1 MKKLNR
7 DLVIGMI
14 MVLLVSIPVVISI
27 FWLPYNVNEMDYGAI
42 FQGPSIRHI
51 FGTDNFG
58 RDIFCRVIE
67 GARSTFLIALFTVM
81 TGAVIGGL
89 VGALTGYYG
98 GVVDEVLM
106 RLNDGLA
113 SFPSILLALVVVSIL
128 DKGTMNICIS
138 LGIVFIPSFA
148 RIMRSEFLEE
158 SSRDYVANAKL
169 MGASDLRIIFVHIL
183 PNTMPVFWSSVL
195 VGLNNAV
202 LAEAGLSYL
211 GLGVQ
216 PPDPSLGRM
225 LAEAQVYIYGAPWYM
240 FFTSLTMVTAILGI
254 SLISGNVGVSAIN
267 FRQIKKKVQ
276 ERRKQ
281 ELAAQK
287 KTEEWSEDT
296 RLSLRDLH
304 VGFIDEDGV
313 NEVIKGISFDLKKG
327 EILGIV
333 GESGSGKSLT
343 ALSILGIA
351 SDTALITGGDILLD
365 GQSLADMSE
374 QDMTKIRGGKIAMIF
389 QEPMTSL
396 NPVKTIGWQ
405 IDEILELH
413 ASHLSEK
420 EQKARVLDAMAD
432 TGLEDPDRLYGMY
445 PHELSGGMRQRVMIA
460 MALVARAG
468 TIFADEPTTALDAD
482 IVDVILGIFK
492 KINRKYGTSII
503 LISHD
508 LEVIASIC
516 GRALVL
522 KDGMIVEELEIN
534 KADDETVSAQAFVH
548 PQSAYGQNLLSAAF
562 ADKSYLTEEPEG
574 EPIVELTD
582 FSVMYR
588 NRGKFLFSK
597 KSFNTVNKDV
607 NMTICRGDC
616 VGIVGP
622 SGCGK
627 TTLVKAIAGLQQYT
641 KGQMKLNCERPGMVF
656 QDPLGSLNPSMT
668 VGRILEEPLR
678 LSGKRDPA
686 EAKELVAQ
694 TLRDVELDEELVT
707 RKVSQLS
714 GGQRQRVSIALN
726 IILNH
731 ELIIL
736 DEPVSALDVTI
747 REQVLELLMRLKKEK
762 NLTFIIISHDRR
774 LVSRICNKVYN
785 MEDGHAVRVR

>member
-7 DLVIGMI
+7 DLVIGII
-14 MVLLVSIPVVISI
+14 MVLLVSIPVVISV

-42 FQGPSIRHI
+42 FEAPSLKHI

-67 GARSTFLIALFTVM
+67 GARSTFLIAVFTVM

-98 GVVDEVLM
+98 GAVDEVLM

-138 LGIVFIPSFA
+138 RGIVVIPSFA

-158 SSRDYVANAKL
+158 SSRDYVSNAKL

-240 FFTSLTMVTAILGI
+240 FFTSLTMVIAILGI
-254 SLISGNVGVSAIN
+254 SLISGNAGVSAVN
-267 FRQIKKKVQ
+267 FRQIKKKAM
-276 ERRKQ
+276 ERRRR
-281 ELAAQK
+281 ELAAEGRAAFDDK
-287 KTEEWSEDT
+287 DV
-296 RLSLRDLH
+296 RLSVRDLH
-304 VGFIDEDGV
+304 VGFIDEDGI
-313 NEVIKGISFDLKKG
+313 NEVIRGISFDLKKG

-351 SDTALITGGDILLD
+351 ADTSLITKGDIIYD
-365 GQSLADMSE
+365 GMSLVCATE
-374 QDMTKIRGGKIAMIF
+374 HEMTKIRGGRIAMIF

-405 IDEILELH
+405 IDEILDIH
-413 ASHLSEK
+413 MPHLSEK
-420 EQKARVLDAMAD
+420 EQKARILEALAD
-432 TGLEDPDRLYGMY
+432 TGLEDPDKLYDMY

-460 MALVARAG
+460 MAIVAGAD
-468 TIFADEPTTALDAD
+468 TIIADEPTTALDAD
-482 IVDVILGIFK
+482 IVGVILYIFK
-492 KINRKYGTSII
+492 RINRKYGTTII

-508 LEVIASIC
+508 LEVIESIC

-522 KDGMIVEELEIN
+522 KDGAIVEELDIKEEL
-534 KADDETVSAQAFVH
+534 DESGETSRFAE
-548 PQSAYGQNLLSAAF
+548 PESDYGKRLLEAAF
-562 ADKSYLTEEPEG
+562 ADKSYVVKNKKKDPV
-574 EPIVELTD
+574 VELKD

-597 KSFNTVNKDV
+597 KSFKTVNKDV
-607 NMTICRGDC
+607 NMTINRGDC
-616 VGIVGP
+616 VGIVGR

-627 TTLVKAIAGLQQYT
+627 TTLVKAIAGLQKYT
-641 KGQMKLNCERPGMVF
+641 SGEMKLNCARPGMVF
-656 QDPLGSLNPSMT
+656 QDPLSSLNPFMK
-668 VGRILEEPLR
+668 VGRILEEPLI
-678 LSGKRDPA
+678 LAGEKDK
-686 EAKELVAQ
+686 EARRAKVLD
-694 TLRDVELDEELVT
+694 TLKAVDLDVELID

-726 IILNH
+726 IILNR

-747 REQVLELLMRLKKEK
+747 REQVLELLMRLKKER
-762 NLTFIIISHDRR
+762 NLTFIIISHDKR

-785 MEDGHAVRVR
+785 MEDGHAVQIH

>member
-7 DLVIGMI
+7 DLWIGI
-14 MVLLVSIPVVISI
+14 SMVLLVSIPVVLSV
-27 FWLPYNVNEMDYGAI
+27 FWLPYDVNEMDYGAI
-42 FQGPSIRHI
+42 FQAPSLRHI

-58 RDIFCRVIE
+58 RDIFCRVTE
-67 GARSTFLIALFTVM
+67 GAKSTFLIALFTVGM
-81 TGAVIGGL
+81 GAVIGGL
-89 VGALTGYYG
+89 VGAFTGYYG
-98 GVVDEVLM
+98 GFVDEALM
-106 RLNDGLA
+106 RVNDGLA

-128 DKGTMNICIS
+128 DKGTLNICIA

-148 RIMRSEFLEE
+148 RIMRSEFLSEC
-158 SSRDYVANAKL
+158 SRDYVANARL
-169 MGASDLRIIFVHIL
+169 LGASDLRIIFVHIL

-240 FFTSLTMVTAILGI
+240 IFTSLTMVIAILGI

-267 FRQIKKKVQ
+267 YRQIKKNAQ
-276 ERRKQ
+276 ERRRQ
-281 ELAAQK
+281 MLES
-287 KTEEWSEDT
+287 TESHSDGENGNA
-296 RLSLRDLH
+296 RLSLKDVH

-343 ALSILGIA
+343 ALSVLGIA
-351 SDTALITGGDILLD
+351 SDTSLITQGDIIYD
-365 GQSLADMSE
+365 GKSLVDASE
-374 QDMTKIRGGKIAMIF
+374 HEMTKIRGGKIAMIF

-413 ASHLSEK
+413 ASELSEK
-420 EQKARVLDAMAD
+420 EQKIRVLDAMAD
-432 TGLEDPDRLYGMY
+432 TGLEDPDKLYGMY

-460 MALVARAG
+460 MALVARAD
-468 TIFADEPTTALDAD
+468 TIIADEPTTALDAD
-482 IVDVILGIFK
+482 IVGVILDIFK

-522 KDGMIVEELEIN
+522 KDGLIVEELDIN
-534 KADDETVSAQAFVH
+534 KRDDEEVNAQAFVH
-548 PQSAYGQNLLSAAF
+548 PKSEYGQRLLSAAF
-562 ADKSYLTEEPEG
+562 ADSSYLDDSAEEG
-574 EPIVELTD
+574 EPIVELEN
-582 FSVMYR
+582 FSVLYR

-597 KSFNTVNKDV
+597 KSFNRVNDNV
-607 NMTICRGDC
+607 NLTICRGDC

-627 TTLVKAIAGLQQYT
+627 TTLVKAIAGLQKYT
-641 KGQMKLNCERPGMVF
+641 EGKMVLHCKRPGMVF
-656 QDPLGSLNPSMT
+656 QDPLGSLNPSMS
-668 VGRILEEPLR
+668 VGRILAEPLL
-678 LSGKRDPA
+678 LSGKADKA
-686 EAKELVAQ
+686 AAKELVAK
-694 TLRDVELDEELVT
+694 TLKDVELDEELAS

-747 REQVLELLMRLKKEK
+747 REQVLELLMRLKKERK
-762 NLTFIIISHDRR
+762 LTFIIISHDRR
-774 LVSRICNKVYN
+774 LVSRICNKVYSLDKN
-785 MEDGHAVRVR
+785 QR